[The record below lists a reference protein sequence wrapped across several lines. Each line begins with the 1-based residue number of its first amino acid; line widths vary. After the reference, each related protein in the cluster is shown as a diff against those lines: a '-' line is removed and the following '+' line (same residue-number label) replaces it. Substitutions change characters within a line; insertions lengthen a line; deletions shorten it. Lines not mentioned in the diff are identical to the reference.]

1 MSDYGI
7 NDVMDELK
15 QIKFNTIRMQF
26 PNPQYANPS
35 ITNLRVK
42 LIKEFTGN
50 NLTFNN
56 EYDVTLGKASHG
68 MRLMSIP
75 NPVPSSR
82 KINLNIITSFPFH
95 SGSAYIFEEYFEIV
109 PSQQPE
115 SQVQVQVQGGAKKK
129 SKKVT
134 RKRSKT
140 KN

>member
-1 MSDYGI
+1 MSEYGVD
-7 NDVMDELK
+7 DVMNELK
-15 QIKFNTIRMQF
+15 QIKFNTIRMLF

-50 NLTFNN
+50 NLTFNT
-56 EYDVTLGKASHG
+56 EYEVTLGKASNG
-68 MRLMSIP
+68 MRSMSIP

-82 KINLNIITSFPFH
+82 NISLNIITSFPFH
-95 SGSAYIFEEYFEIV
+95 SGSTYIFEEYFEIV

-115 SQVQVQVQGGAKKK
+115 SQVHGGAKKK